1 MERYA
6 EGGRAVDAVLEVDSW
21 RAPGLEW
28 DVDALLGLLASMSA
42 HEVEGVADLIARL
55 VPAESVREIEVIRV
69 DAHGGVHRPRDP
81 LPGSDLLAWAV
92 ECVWGA
98 TGVLDWIDQGKT
110 LVRWAPG
117 GDPALAFFCVPMRDP
132 LGSCSL
138 VTCSVAVRSRDEAMR
153 TAARLTVLSM
163 PRFPSA
169 NRSQPATPAAMPI
182 PSALSARQMAIL
194 QGMAE
199 GLTNRQIA
207 QRICFS
213 ESTVRLE
220 SMAIY
225 RHFGVHSRV
234 HAVSVARSEG
244 FLLDEPF
251 SVGA

>member
-1 MERYA
+1 VERL
-6 EGGRAVDAVLEVDSW
+6 EGRRAVDAVLEADAW
-21 RAPGLEW
+21 RAPGLQW
-28 DVDALLGLLASMSA
+28 DVEDLLSLLASMSA

-69 DAHGGVHRPRDP
+69 DARGGVHRPRDP

-98 TGVLDWIDQGKT
+98 TGVLDWIAQGRT
-110 LVRWAPG
+110 LVRFAAG
-117 GDPALAFFCVPMRDP
+117 GDPTLAFFCVPVPDP
-132 LGSCSL
+132 LGSHSL
-138 VTCSVAVRSRDEAMR
+138 VACSVATDSRDEAMR
-153 TAARLTVLSM
+153 TAARLTALSM
-163 PRFPSA
+163 PRFLSQDRSESA
-169 NRSQPATPAAMPI
+169 IPAAMPI
-182 PSALSARQMAIL
+182 PATLSARQMTIL
-194 QGMAE
+194 HGMAE

-225 RHFGVHSRV
+225 RYLGVHSRG
-234 HAVSVARSEG
+234 HAVAAARAEG
-244 FLLDEPF
+244 FLLDERL